1 MIHFTYQEI
10 IFSIIV
16 AILWGFFFA
25 VLHSIGRIVSFL
37 PDIMSAII
45 RNDKHNRV
53 DDLYGKSLGCINTTV
68 GFITYTIGLVI
79 ISYISLDGVIRLY
92 IILLSVI
99 MFILTK
105 KLAFSCTYFLFYLPL
120 RILLLPFTIYWRKKH
135 I

>member
-10 IFSIIV
+10 IFSIFV
-16 AILWGFFFA
+16 AILWGVFFA
-25 VLHSIGRIVSFL
+25 FFYSFGRIVSFL
-37 PDIMSAII
+37 PHIMSTII
-45 RNDKHNRV
+45 KNDKHHSV
-53 DDLYGKSLGCINTTV
+53 VDLYGKSLGYINTTLS
-68 GFITYTIGLVI
+68 FITYTIGLII

-105 KLAFSCTYFLFYLPL
+105 KIVFYCTYYLFSLPL